1 MERRTFIALL
11 LSAASLPAAADEFN
25 ARGGL
30 AIGGYDPVAY
40 FTQGRARRGANMHY
54 VDWKDARWLF
64 LSAAHR
70 EAFLADPDRY
80 APRYG
85 GWCAYGMAQGY
96 KAPIDPEAWTIV
108 EDRLYLNYS
117 KSVRR
122 TWLGDVP
129 GFLAKADAHWP
140 AVSAAR

>member
-1 MERRTFIALL
+1 MERRLFLALL
-11 LSAASLPAAADEFN
+11 LGVAAAPAAADTVN

-40 FTQGRARRGANMHY
+40 FAQGRARRGANMHY
-54 VDWKDARWLF
+54 LDWNDARWLF
-64 LSAAHR
+64 VTAANR
-70 EAFLADPDRY
+70 DAFAADPERY

-96 KAPIDPEAWTIV
+96 KAPIDPDAWSIV
-108 EDRLYLNYS
+108 EGRLYLNS
-117 KSVRR
+117 SNSVRR